1 MCLTPNKANLFPTF
15 PTVPLQKNEKN
26 NVSGLSDIRPKM
38 HFEGNNFFL
47 HLAMGYTGIPSK
59 NSKKKN
65 IVYNDLKWLKML
77 LKLNF

>member
-1 MCLTPNKANLFPTF
+1 
-15 PTVPLQKNEKN
+15 
-26 NVSGLSDIRPKM
+26 M